1 MVSRSRCVDPACLL
15 KDRRDSHLV
24 PHCFTIRRR
33 PDPFGQ
39 SQRALRNRALC
50 NKDFGGS
57 GTLNG
62 EWRPA
67 SDRVN
72 DFRCRLRARE
82 CRIGWY
88 GLPPRTLR
96 GFRDRRRTETVAPG
110 ADLLRAAE
118 SAELRQPRPRPP
130 RTSCALPPNPV
141 SLRASWKCSRSI
153 RCGRIAV
160 QPISSDNP
168 GRGRGAGLRTPRRR
182 GLDRAHPSHL
192 SRDSDQSRQGERY
205 EAIVRA
211 YGPEIL
217 ANLNTPNWPEVMSSD
232 PGVRFRFDDQ
242 DDLPLIESGLASL
255 GRGADRPLPVSLS
268 HGSFQ
273 SQSWYGWLVHT
284 SYSLPSESMSVSGG
298 KNDRP

>member
-1 MVSRSRCVDPACLL
+1 MRWHGKMWSSVRFCEGSGL
-15 KDRRDSHLV
+15 
-24 PHCFTIRRR
+24 RR

-39 SQRALRNRALC
+39 SQRALRDRALW

-110 ADLLRAAE
+110 ADLLRAAQ

-192 SRDSDQSRQGERY
+192 SRDSDRSRQGERY

-217 ANLNTPNWPEVMSSD
+217 ANLNTPNWPEVMSSETTPPHVVSTFGRSCLA
-232 PGVRFRFDDQ
+232 PGDV
-242 DDLPLIESGLASL
+242 G
-255 GRGADRPLPVSLS
+255 
-268 HGSFQ
+268 
-273 SQSWYGWLVHT
+273 
-284 SYSLPSESMSVSGG
+284 
-298 KNDRP
+298 